1 MSGFNIEYQI
11 ARRQL
16 AILKTI
22 NVLLIYRHPAPA
34 ARPKYREILT
44 KLLDEENKV
53 LSIPVEDASSSAQ
66 ACFLGAPIKEGENMY
81 CELQEKY
88 LIDFDNKHNPDYEYV
103 ETDHED
109 I

>member
-1 MSGFNIEYQI
+1 
-11 ARRQL
+11 
-16 AILKTI
+16 
-22 NVLLIYRHPAPA
+22 
-34 ARPKYREILT
+34 
-44 KLLDEENKV
+44 
-53 LSIPVEDASSSAQ
+53 VEDASSSAQ

-81 CELQEKY
+81 RELQERY